1 MAAIN
6 KIYPAAQAIRLSLI
20 PYKSQLE
27 LNNSFRPGQ
36 VNDPVTAVFDL
47 LAGIH
52 GKEENISNPSVRR
65 PNGPNSGWA
74 YKTVLGRDVES
85 LYFTNRSNRQFGVG
99 SVLAT
104 NNDEWLELQGAIH
117 GAYVLLDPVSL
128 LPYIVDPLF
137 ETFWLDSCGMFLYT
151 GPLRG
156 ADNTVLVVPPT
167 TDPATFANQWNT
179 VKVPYDKSIGVN
191 TEYVAFVPTSV
202 VGEPDEFWLRKIGYI
217 TIDNNAMVDYWNY
230 AWPTV
235 VSR

>member
-6 KIYPAAQAIRLSLI
+6 KIFPGAQAIRQSLA
-20 PYKSQLE
+20 PFKSQLE

-36 VNDPVTAVFDL
+36 AIDPVLAVFDF

-52 GKEENISNPSVRR
+52 GKEEFISNPPVRG
-65 PNGPNSGWA
+65 NGSNPINPWA
-74 YKTVLGRDVES
+74 FKTILGRDVQS
-85 LYFTNRSNRQFGVG
+85 PYFVNRGSRQYNVG
-99 SVLAT
+99 AILAT
-104 NNDEWLELQGAIH
+104 NADEWLELQGAIH
-117 GAYVLLDPVSL
+117 GAYLSLDPVSL
-128 LPYIVDPLF
+128 LGYLEPVWQTY
-137 ETFWLDSCGMFLYT
+137 WLDSCGMFLYT

-156 ADNTVLVVPPT
+156 ADNTILVVPPT
-167 TDPATFANQWNT
+167 TDPATFADQWNT

-217 TIDNNAMVDYWNY
+217 TLSNTAMVDYWNY
-230 AWPTV
+230 IWPSV